1 MSATSE
7 FHVTRSG
14 DDALAIRLG
23 GVEIGRYV
31 VLPATPEV
39 ESRKPYLHPMRT
51 LAGDV
56 VSAFRPWDHPW
67 HKGLQM
73 TWSEVSGQNFWGGK
87 TYVDGE
93 YCWLDNVGRM
103 RHDGYD
109 EIKAD
114 GGLLRVVERL
124 SWITAAGEHWV
135 AETRDLTFSA
145 AHAGRGVW
153 LLDFTTRLVNTRG
166 EVLEFGS
173 PTTLGRPNA
182 GYTGLFWRGPRSW
195 TNGQVIAANG
205 DSEDLMGTVSPWLAI
220 SGRYD
225 EVDGGGMVLF
235 TAGTSSVSAAVSC
248 PPVTW
253 FVRTSHFA
261 AINASP
267 AFHQVVAVP
276 PGESLDLHH
285 RVAVFDRR
293 WERAELDPFAEA
305 LVAQERAT

>member
-1 MSATSE
+1 MSD
-7 FHVTRSG
+7 FNVTRFDDETLSIQLG
-14 DDALAIRLG
+14 D
-23 GVEIGRYV
+23 VEIGRYV
-31 VLPATPEV
+31 ARPTTPRV

-93 YCWLDNVGRM
+93 YLWLDNVGHM

-109 EIKAD
+109 EIEPD
-114 GGLLRVVERL
+114 GDRLRVVEHL
-124 SWITAAGEHWV
+124 TWVTAAGEEWV
-135 AETRDLTFSA
+135 AETRELTFSA
-145 AHAGRGVW
+145 AHTDRGVW
-153 LLDFTTRLVNTRG
+153 LLDFATHLVNTRG
-166 EVLEFGS
+166 ADLEFGS

-205 DSEDLMGTVSPWLAI
+205 ESEELMGTVSGWLAI

-235 TAGTSSVSAAVSC
+235 AAGTSNA
-248 PPVTW
+248 PVPITW

-267 AFHQVVAVP
+267 AFSQVVTVQ
-276 PGESLDLHH
+276 PGEPLDLHH
-285 RVAVFDRR
+285 RVAVFDRQ
-293 WERAELDPFAEA
+293 WERAELEPFAGA
-305 LVAQERAT
+305 LARQAVVP